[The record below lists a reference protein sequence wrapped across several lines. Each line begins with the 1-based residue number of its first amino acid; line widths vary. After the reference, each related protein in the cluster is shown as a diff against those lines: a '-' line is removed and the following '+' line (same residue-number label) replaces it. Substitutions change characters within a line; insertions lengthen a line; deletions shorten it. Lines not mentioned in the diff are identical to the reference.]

1 MVPYTNQPYFD
12 AILSGIIHQAFQ
24 QGMMVSLLPTD
35 YDKEVEKS
43 YLEKMATGAFDG
55 MIVLSKANP
64 LSVFA
69 PYKEQVVFVKK

>member
-24 QGMMVSLLPTD
+24 QGMMMSVYYQRIMIKKLKKLLG
-35 YDKEVEKS
+35 
-43 YLEKMATGAFDG
+43 KMATGAFDG
-55 MIVLSKANP
+55 MIVLSSKST

-69 PYKEQVVFVKK
+69 PYKEQVVL

>member
-35 YDKEVEKS
+35 YDKEVEK
-43 YLEKMATGAFDG
+43 LLGKNTTGAFDG
-55 MIVLSKANP
+55 MIVLSKATFKCVC
-64 LSVFA
+64 SI
-69 PYKEQVVFVKK
+69 

>member
-35 YDKEVEKS
+35 YDKEVEKVTWKK
-43 YLEKMATGAFDG
+43 LPRVRLMA
-55 MIVLSKANP
+55 
-64 LSVFA
+64 
-69 PYKEQVVFVKK
+69 

>member
-35 YDKEVEKS
+35 YDKEVEK
-43 YLEKMATGAFDG
+43 LLGKMATGAFDG

-69 PYKEQVVFVKK
+69 PYKEQVVL